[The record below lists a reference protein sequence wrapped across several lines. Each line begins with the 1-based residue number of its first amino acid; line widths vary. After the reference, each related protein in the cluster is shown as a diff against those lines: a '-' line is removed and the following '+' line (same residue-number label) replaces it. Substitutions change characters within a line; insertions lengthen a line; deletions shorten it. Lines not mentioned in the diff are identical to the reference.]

1 MAAERKE
8 KVIRVLQILQTTD
21 KKTPVNATHVKNF
34 MSCHSLAFAYCHKLT
49 HFPVTVSGALAP
61 DFLLYSTDHLMVCY
75 KTHHVL
81 IY

>member
-1 MAAERKE
+1 
-8 KVIRVLQILQTTD
+8 
-21 KKTPVNATHVKNF
+21 